1 MEQTNVII
9 GQRGSGKT
17 YRLFEEADQVGG
29 IIVGANPIDLRTAAR
44 MKGFLNIKNFIGYSD
59 FIEDYCQNVEYKYFI
74 DNIEIFVSHI
84 FPQVQNYTVSI

>member
-17 YRLFEEADQVGG
+17 YRLFEEADQAGG

-44 MKGFLNIKNFIGYSD
+44 MKGFLNIKNFIGYND
-59 FIEDYCQNVEYKYFI
+59 FIEDYCANVDNVYFI
-74 DNIEIFVSHI
+74 DNIESFVSNI